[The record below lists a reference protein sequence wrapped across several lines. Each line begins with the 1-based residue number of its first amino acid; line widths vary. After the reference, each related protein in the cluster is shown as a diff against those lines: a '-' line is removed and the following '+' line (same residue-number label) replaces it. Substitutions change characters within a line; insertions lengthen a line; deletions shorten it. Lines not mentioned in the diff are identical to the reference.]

1 MPSASDQ
8 NITRDDQS
16 ADSFT
21 ILLAEDEEISRR
33 LTEKILL
40 TAGLKV
46 TWAENGLEAFRLF
59 KKQFFPIVLSDWMM
73 PEMDGLELCRAI
85 RSTPTSGYVYIIL
98 LTARDTKDDI
108 IAGLEAGA
116 DDYLAKPFNPG
127 ELNAR
132 IKTGMRILRL
142 ERSLKQANE
151 KIKKLSVTDS
161 LTGCYNKGYLNERL
175 PKEIKYAL
183 RYEHPL
189 SLIICDIDHFK
200 EVNDTFGH
208 QAGDEV
214 LKQFTHCI
222 QKSFREKIDWLARY
236 GGEEFILVLPETD
249 VNGAGVLAERLRE
262 KITQLKT
269 TIDNKN
275 IAISASF
282 GVTGFGHP
290 KTALTISAE
299 TMIAKADQLLYQAKK
314 EGRNKTKVEGL

>member
-1 MPSASDQ
+1 MPSASNQ
-8 NITRDDQS
+8 NTTRDDQS
-16 ADSFT
+16 ADSFP
-21 ILLAEDEEISRR
+21 ILLAEDDEISRR

-46 TWAENGLEAFRLF
+46 TWAENGLEAFKLF

-73 PEMDGLELCRAI
+73 PEMDGLELCQAI
-85 RSTPTSGYVYIIL
+85 RSTPTSGYVYIII

-132 IKTGMRILRL
+132 IKTGIRILRL

-151 KIKKLSVTDS
+151 KIKKLSVTDP

-183 RYEHPL
+183 RYKHSL

-249 VNGAGVLAERLRE
+249 VNGAGVLAERLRK
-262 KITQLKT
+262 KITQLKM
-269 TIDNKN
+269 TIDNKK

-282 GVTGFGHP
+282 GVTGFSHP
-290 KTALTISAE
+290 ETALTISTE
-299 TMIAKADQLLYQAKK
+299 TMIAKADNLLYQAKK